1 MNQKILSATIC
12 MCFLLVACGEKEE
25 ATERGRIQEA
35 PVSEAMAEEKDTEL
49 EESVD
54 ALMVEATP
62 QIMPE
67 ETVFDGD
74 HYAENNPDVVTEWGK
89 DEETIY
95 QDNKMYGKS
104 EGKISY
110 AGGTT
115 DPDASITYLDDIGD
129 IYFKDITSEDEIVQN
144 AEGLFCARDQL
155 LITAKEGVSKAEVQ
169 ALADQYG
176 FEIVGMIA
184 LTDDYQIES
193 KSSLT
198 MEELQNAL
206 DNIETSELITN
217 ATYNY
222 IW

>member
-1 MNQKILSATIC
+1 M
-12 MCFLLVACGEKEE
+12 
-25 ATERGRIQEA
+25 
-35 PVSEAMAEEKDTEL
+35 PL
-49 EESVD
+49 EGV
-54 ALMVEATP
+54 
-62 QIMPE
+62 
-67 ETVFDGD
+67 
-74 HYAENNPDVVTEWGK
+74 
-89 DEETIY
+89 
-95 QDNKMYGKS
+95 
-104 EGKISY
+104 
-110 AGGTT
+110 
-115 DPDASITYLDDIGD
+115 
-129 IYFKDITSEDEIVQN
+129 
-144 AEGLFCARDQL
+144 
-155 LITAKEGVSKAEVQ
+155 TAKEGVSKAEVQ